1 MPAPAT
7 RRHSSTS
14 RPRRACPGRP
24 GGGPAGRRLWLV
36 CGLPAGPS
44 CRAPLLWV
52 LPLGCCGEGGRQA
65 DERAAHR
72 HGAVPRPRPG
82 HPACPAWCTGHT
94 EHPVECR
101 VVLAHAGAE
110 GVMTHGGERLRF
122 AELVQYPYDWC
133 ARRRVGVHVELF
145 GFARTLASAELYA
158 PAAALVDHAAQLR
171 ALARHLST
179 RTRRGRRAARH
190 APCSPW

>member
-1 MPAPAT
+1 MHARVALEGVQQGDDFGWSADYL
-7 RRHSSTS
+7 RA
-14 RPRRACPGRP
+14 RRAEH
-24 GGGPAGRRLWLV
+24 
-36 CGLPAGPS
+36 PS
-44 CRAPLLWV
+44 FGYCR
-52 LPLGCCGEGGRQA
+52 CGEGGRQA